1 MPIYSL
7 AVKLNVENLELR
19 EELKM
24 EVAIKACTGIAN
36 DDADSDRI
44 IVIQYSDLQVRLGEF
59 KKQGSK
65 L

>member
-7 AVKLNVENLELR
+7 AVKLNVENLEIR

-24 EVAIKACTGIAN
+24 EVAIKACTGIATDN
-36 DDADSDRI
+36 DSNRI
-44 IVIQYSDLQVRLGEF
+44 IALHDSDLQVRLDEF